1 MPLLVLFDVDGTL
14 FLTHDPLAGQA
25 LRETLSAKFGLRLPD
40 DAVEEVD
47 HLGQTSLRIARLVLR
62 DAGLGDAVID
72 AGLRDWCG
80 SFGER
85 YLELLAGADTS
96 GWESA
101 PDAGS
106 ALGRLQAAGIQLAL
120 LTGNPEPVAR
130 ARMKLLGLDGYFP
143 GGQGAFGC
151 EAESRGELLDLARER
166 SGRRQA
172 DETVEVGDTV
182 RDVESAHES
191 GVRSI
196 VVRSPRASGERFRDA
211 DAVCDNLDEV
221 SSQLLAWAG

>member
-25 LRETLSAKFGLRLPD
+25 LRETLSAQFGVRLPE
-40 DAVEEVD
+40 DAVERVD
-47 HLGQTSLRIARLVLR
+47 HLGQTSLRIARLVLG

-72 AGLRDWCG
+72 AGLRDWCA

-85 YLELLAGADTS
+85 YLELLAHADTIR
-96 GWESA
+96 WESA
-101 PDAGS
+101 PGAGP
-106 ALGRLQAAGIQLAL
+106 ALARLQAAHFQLAL
-120 LTGNPEPVAR
+120 LTGNPEPVAQ
-130 ARMKLLGLDGYFP
+130 ARMKVLGLDGYFSEN
-143 GGQGAFGC
+143 QGAFGC
-151 EAESRGELLDLARER
+151 DAESRGELLDLARER
-166 SGRRQA
+166 AGGRQPE
-172 DETVEVGDTV
+172 ETVEVGDTL

-191 GVRSI
+191 GIRSI
-196 VVRSPRASGERFRDA
+196 VVRSSRGSGERFPDA

>member
-25 LRETLSAKFGLRLPD
+25 LRETLSAQFGVLLPE
-40 DAVEEVD
+40 DAVERVD

-72 AGLRDWCG
+72 AGLRGWCAF
-80 SFGER
+80 FGKR
-85 YLELLAGADTS
+85 YLELLAHADTS

-101 PDAGS
+101 PGAGP
-106 ALGRLQAAGIQLAL
+106 ALSRLQAAGFQLAL

-130 ARMKLLGLDGYFP
+130 ARMKVLGVDAYFNER
-143 GGQGAFGC
+143 QGAFGC
-151 EAESRGELLDLARER
+151 DAESRGELLDLARER
-166 SGRRQA
+166 AGGRRA
-172 DETVEVGDTV
+172 DETVEVGDTL

-191 GVRSI
+191 GMRSI
-196 VVRSPRASGERFRDA
+196 VVRSPRGSGERFRDA
-211 DAVCDNLDEV
+211 DAVCDNLGEV

>member
-25 LRETLSAKFGLRLPD
+25 MRETLGARFGASLPE
-40 DAVEEVD
+40 DAVERVD
-47 HLGQTSLRIARLVLR
+47 HLGQTSLRIARLVLQG
-62 DAGLGDAVID
+62 AGLGETAID
-72 AGLRDWCG
+72 AGLRGWCA

-85 YLELLAGADTS
+85 YLELLARADTS

-101 PDAGS
+101 PGAGA
-106 ALGRLQAAGIQLAL
+106 ALTRLQAAGFQLAL

-143 GGQGAFGC
+143 EHQGAFGC
-151 EAESRGELLDLARER
+151 EAESRAELVDFARR
-166 SGRRQA
+166 RAGGREA
-172 DETVEVGDTV
+172 EETVEVGDTL

-191 GVRSI
+191 GIRSI
-196 VVRSPRASGERFRDA
+196 IVRSPRSSAERFRDA
-211 DAVCDNLDEV
+211 DAVCDGLDEA
-221 SSQLLAWAG
+221 SWQLLAWAG